1 MIYERPAV
9 HSWGNLHKFLHL
21 FSPKPIHS
29 PVSADWRVQKL
40 RSLIDVDPAKVQ
52 GNLDQVCRELRLCV
66 SARQA
71 RRLFKECTGVGI
83 KEYRMK
89 RRLDVAAREL
99 RTTDMPV
106 KVIAGKAGYRHVST
120 FTKHFLKQFHLR
132 PIDFRRL
139 WNGRDGQHNGWV
151 AGSEMQLGRGGLGR
165 REQIC
170 FSEPRNSD

>member
-40 RSLIDVDPAKVQ
+40 RSLIDVDPA
-52 GNLDQVCRELRLCV
+52 LRLCV

-89 RRLDVAAREL
+89 TRLDAAAREL
-99 RTTDMPV
+99 GTTDMPV

-132 PIDFRRL
+132 PIDFRRF
-139 WNGRDGQHNGWV
+139 WNGRET
-151 AGSEMQLGRGGLGR
+151 AA
-165 REQIC
+165 
-170 FSEPRNSD
+170 